1 MRAGVL
7 SFFLFYFIF
16 FVHSHLPGEALCS
29 CSRCR
34 SSRAF
39 VFLVYF
45 SNKCMSLVNVWC
57 IAVLLLGKH
66 THTQTSLQ
74 VQLRFGVSSGIFE
87 LEVRSEK
94 ISVCVLV
101 QRAWLSILSPLASHS
116 YCIHALCVHM
126 CMCCMCC
133 MCGDVQIESEAE
145 KLIHGTWT
153 VWPFTVSCQ
162 LRFSARCQSADSLPC
177 SLSYPLSFVF
187 VVSCYSF
194 FFLSSFFFF
203 FLNFVLLTSYLY

>member
-1 MRAGVL
+1 MLSVLRARCVFNERRCVI
-7 SFFLFYFIF
+7 FFLFFYF

-39 VFLVYF
+39 VFLVSF
-45 SNKCMSLVNVWC
+45 SNKCLSLVNVWC
-57 IAVLLLGKH
+57 IAVLLLGKHTH

-194 FFLSSFFFF
+194 FSVIIFFF
-203 FLNFVLLTSYLY
+203 